1 MICWTAIPAALLIM
15 LAIATWTTESGNPLK
30 NWCGILQ
37 SAIGGTLLLVTI
49 LLSA

>member
-1 MICWTAIPAALLIM
+1 MIFWTAIPAALFTL
-15 LAIATWTTESGNPLK
+15 LAIATWAMDPGSPLK

-37 SAIGGTLLLVTI
+37 SAIGGTLLLVTV